1 MIYDGVWVGENSKI
15 PNQHGIRNAFIDTM
29 RAVQAP
35 VLRWPGGCFAD
46 SYDWR
51 DGIGPRNK
59 RPARTA
65 FWNQQDTNQYGLHEF
80 MRTCRAIGCKPY
92 LAANLRTLP
101 ARDFY
106 QEIEYCNA
114 PAGNVPSNSAAPAVP
129 NAFAAQRAAN
139 GDITPFNVD
148 LWGVGNESWGC
159 GGNLTP
165 EEYAAEYRRF
175 TAWTPSY
182 SKEPLRFVAVGP
194 NGDDVDWTT
203 RLFKALH
210 ANPEQ
215 RHLWG
220 LSIHYYTSGSPSEFA
235 AGDALKF
242 NDAELLR
249 SAHPRQHHGARR
261 HRSLEGHRQHSRAN
275 GQVKLVVDE
284 WGAWYGKG
292 TELAPQYNLSQQ
304 STMRDALLTG
314 ITLDIFQRHAEK
326 VAVANVAQSINC
338 IHSLM
343 LAQEDKFTVTPTFHV
358 FQMYLPHRGA
368 QAVRAEF
375 TAPTIANPLANA
387 PIPVGGNSY
396 IGSLDAVK
404 TLAGLSGSASI
415 AETATASCSRL
426 ASSIRTSTAPSP
438 PRSPCVEPALHPQK
452 ALCSPATTSTTT
464 TTSRHPDAVKP
475 AAATVGRL
483 QRVVC
488 SILFRQRALQL
499 YNSRSRLIA
508 LHLIHKLTRVELPP
522 IQLVCEVICE
532 VIHDSS
538 LRRPFLFYRHR
549 VCLWP
554 GLQLQGRL
562 QRRIARL
569 HQVGHRCH
577 SIRRPHT
584 GTDRRRSSQCR
595 VHPLEHHYASLFRG
609 RGPSYPRF
617 ARDARQTEEASCRL
631 YLDVLQ
637 PARRPRLAVHRQRVS
652 RNSSRHFKESPVDKP
667 RILRHNG
674 ERLSP
679 RSSPQMP
686 IRSMPGRCRVI
697 G

>member
-1 MIYDGVWVGENSKI
+1 MSQTSTSRRSFLKASTLTASALALRGPGLFAQSAQADAHIEIIPGETIANISPEIYSHFIEHLGGVIYDGVWVGEKSRI
-15 PNQHGIRNAFIDTM
+15 PNVNGVRKAFIDTM
-29 RAVQAP
+29 RAIQAP

-51 DGIGPRNK
+51 DGIGPRDK

-65 FWNQQDTNQYGLHEF
+65 FWNQQDSNQYGLHEF

-101 ARDFY
+101 GRDFY

-129 NAFAAQRAAN
+129 NALAAQRAAN

-159 GGNLTP
+159 GGNMTP

-182 SKEPLRFVAVGP
+182 SNEPLRFVAVGP

-242 NDAELLR
+242 SNDEFYDLLT
-249 SAHPRQHHGARR
+249 
-261 HRSLEGHRQHSRAN
+261 RASIMERVVN
-275 GQVKLVVDE
+275 DHWKAVDNKPGRPQVKLVVDE

-314 ITLDIFQRHAEK
+314 ITLDIFQRNSEK

-358 FQMYLPHRGA
+358 FQMYLPHSGA

-375 TAPTIANPLANA
+375 TAPTITNPLAGA

-415 AETATASCSRL
+415 AQTGGGKLLTLSVVNPHIDRPITTEVAVRGASIVSAKGTVL
-426 ASSIRTSTAPSP
+426 ASHDIHDHNDFA
-438 PRSPCVEPALHPQK
+438 
-452 ALCSPATTSTTT
+452 
-464 TTSRHPDAVKP
+464 HPDAVKP
-475 AAATVGRL
+475 APAATGSPTAGKLLHTFPPASVTTL
-483 QRVVC
+483 Q
-488 SILFRQRALQL
+488 I
-499 YNSRSRLIA
+499 
-508 LHLIHKLTRVELPP
+508 T
-522 IQLVCEVICE
+522 
-532 VIHDSS
+532 
-538 LRRPFLFYRHR
+538 
-549 VCLWP
+549 
-554 GLQLQGRL
+554 
-562 QRRIARL
+562 
-569 HQVGHRCH
+569 
-577 SIRRPHT
+577 
-584 GTDRRRSSQCR
+584 
-595 VHPLEHHYASLFRG
+595 
-609 RGPSYPRF
+609 
-617 ARDARQTEEASCRL
+617 
-631 YLDVLQ
+631 
-637 PARRPRLAVHRQRVS
+637 LA
-652 RNSSRHFKESPVDKP
+652 
-667 RILRHNG
+667 
-674 ERLSP
+674 
-679 RSSPQMP
+679 
-686 IRSMPGRCRVI
+686 
-697 G
+697 